1 MNKLTFL
8 IISLFTILLSLV
20 FPFFLPERFYLDANL
35 IITDP
40 YNEKGLIG
48 SYPLTMLFYWI
59 TYFGKLPFSLVAL
72 IQLPILFYLLQLIGI
87 PKQFGNIGVKNLLI
101 YLSFLMVGI
110 YIGQPSKEFITFI
123 FSVLIVFIITYKR
136 FSLGVTILFSSMAF
150 VVFGVLFRPYFV
162 FMPIV
167 AFPIYLITK
176 IHFKN
181 RWIMAL
187 CLGGLTILL
196 LSFIYKLTS
205 GDFFSE
211 MTREE
216 LNRNRLLAGDSNAD
230 TMIVSPIPVTN
241 LFSEAFSIL
250 YGFITVNFPI
260 NGLRFFYKPQVL
272 AFIVWQILISGI
284 VILRFGNLL
293 SSYPK
298 YKKELW
304 LMSFLLAYF
313 IIQGNFEPDLGSAV
327 RHKIGILPIIYYLFY
342 YDDFKR
348 KD

>member
-1 MNKLTFL
+1 MVIQYRPDIDGLRALAVLLVIFNHLNISLFSGGFIGVDVFFVISGYLITSIIYKQMNEDKFSVAQFYKKR
-8 IISLFTILLSLV
+8 IISLAPALFT
-20 FPFFLPERFYLDANL
+20 
-35 IITDP
+35 
-40 YNEKGLIG
+40 
-48 SYPLTMLFYWI
+48 
-59 TYFGKLPFSLVAL
+59 
-72 IQLPILFYLLQLIGI
+72 
-87 PKQFGNIGVKNLLI
+87 
-101 YLSFLMVGI
+101 
-110 YIGQPSKEFITFI
+110 
-123 FSVLIVFIITYKR
+123 VLIVFIITYKR
-136 FSLGVTILFSSMAF
+136 FSLGVTILFSSLAF
-150 VVFGVLFRPYFV
+150 IVFGVLFRPYFV

-187 CLGGLTILL
+187 CLGGLTILF
-196 LSFIYKLTS
+196 LSFIYKLTN

-230 TMIVSPIPVTN
+230 TMIVSPIPITN
-241 LFSEAFSIL
+241 LFAEAFSIL

-284 VILRFGNLL
+284 VILRFGKLL